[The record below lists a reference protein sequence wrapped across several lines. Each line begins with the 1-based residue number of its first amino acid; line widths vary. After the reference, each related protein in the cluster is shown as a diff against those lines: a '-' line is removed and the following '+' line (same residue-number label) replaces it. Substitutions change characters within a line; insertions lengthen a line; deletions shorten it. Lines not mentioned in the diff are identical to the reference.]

1 MSSRDVSALPERE
14 KKMRLWGLVLW
25 PSFMA
30 ACALEVLIFALI
42 DPGEVNWPGNWGHPS
57 RRSVY
62 TVAFFCFWGITMVSS
77 RVVLWLTETDEAA
90 GFKTVTDKTE
100 G

>member
-1 MSSRDVSALPERE
+1 MSNHEAPRLSERD

-30 ACALEVLIFALI
+30 ACALELLIFALV

-62 TVAFFCFWGITMVSS
+62 TVAFFAFWGITMVSS
-77 RVVLWLTETDEAA
+77 RVVLWLTENDATASEP
-90 GFKTVTDKTE
+90 VTGSSAD
-100 G
+100 

>member
-1 MSSRDVSALPERE
+1 MPNRDVSALPARE
-14 KKMRLWGLVLW
+14 QKIRLWGLVLW

-30 ACALEVLIFALI
+30 ACALEVLIFALV
-42 DPGEVNWPGNWGHPS
+42 DPGDISWPGSWGQPS

-62 TVAFFCFWGITMVSS
+62 TVAFFCFWAITIVSS
-77 RVVLWLTETDEAA
+77 RVVLWLTESDDEARTPVTN
-90 GFKTVTDKTE
+90 KTV